1 MYFLISKFVL
11 FNFSIIQSKTN
22 HIIYV
27 SFYIKSDKICFSTGV
42 ECPVAHYEPLSGRV
56 LPSEKHYK
64 DKNLILANIE
74 ARVCDV
80 FVKFK
85 LRDRT
90 LTKESFLKEYNRP
103 SDYNDFFAYVENY
116 IRRTRITMEENTIQ
130 VHRTAMKNLKEY
142 KPDLTF
148 DDITE
153 DFLNCFLHYLKKT
166 RGMQDN
172 TAYKKIGVIKKYVR
186 AAYREGYMTIDPFQN
201 FRVKKSKSTSFCYLT
216 EEEVQKLYDYYKSP
230 DINERDYYVLQ
241 FFLWMVFSS
250 QHISDV
256 RKTKIEDIYSEH
268 LHYYRTK
275 LRNSKPMLLRIPVS
289 QPLQNLYNDA
299 RENRTKGY
307 LFRHIPSDQ
316 KVNKRLKTIAVDAGI
331 NKPITAKTGRH
342 TFATFFLAKTQQL
355 TTLKELLGH
364 THIEETLIYAH
375 VLDES
380 KINGVACFNS
390 IQ

>member
-1 MYFLISKFVL
+1 MKKNIFKLRQTKL
-11 FNFSIIQSKTN
+11 NN
-22 HIIYV
+22 IIYV
-27 SFYIKSDKICFSTGV
+27 SFYIKSEKVCFSTGV
-42 ECPVAHYEPLSGRV
+42 ECAPAHYEPISGRV
-56 LPSEKHYK
+56 RALDKQYK

-116 IRRTRITMEENTIQ
+116 IKRTRITMERTTIN
-130 VHRTAMKNLKEY
+130 VHRNAIRTLAEY

-153 DFLNCFLHYLKKT
+153 DFLNCYLHYLKKI

-172 TAYKKIGVIKKYVR
+172 TAYKKIGIVKKYVR
-186 AAYREGYMTIDPFQN
+186 AAYREGYMLTDPFQT
-201 FRVKKSKSTSFCYLT
+201 FRVKKSKSTTFCYLT
-216 EEEVQKLYDYYKSP
+216 EEEVQLLYTYYKSP
-230 DINERDYYVLQ
+230 TIDEHDYYILQ
-241 FFLWMVFSS
+241 FFLWMCFSS
-250 QHISDV
+250 QHISDA
-256 RKTKIEDIYSEH
+256 RNTKIEDIYSGH

-275 LRNSKPMLLRIPVS
+275 LRNSKPVQLRIPVS
-289 QPLQNLYNDA
+289 QPLQNLFDDA
-299 RENRTKGY
+299 KENRAKGY
-307 LFRHIPSDQ
+307 LFKHIPSDQ
-316 KVNKRLKTIAVDAGI
+316 KINKHLKTIAVNAGVE
-331 NKPITAKTGRH
+331 KPITAKTGRH

>member
-1 MYFLISKFVL
+1 MKKNIFKLRETKI
-11 FNFSIIQSKTN
+11 N

-27 SFYIKSDKICFSTGV
+27 SFYIKKDKVFFSTGV
-42 ECPVAHYEPLSGRV
+42 ECPAAHYEPITGRV
-56 LPSEKHYK
+56 RATDKHYK

-74 ARVCDV
+74 ARICDV

-90 LTKESFLKEYNRP
+90 LTKDAFLKEYNRP

-116 IRRTRITMEENTIQ
+116 IKRTRITMERTTIN
-130 VHRTAMKNLKEY
+130 VHRNAIRTLQEY
-142 KPDLTF
+142 KPNLTF

-153 DFLNCFLHYLKKT
+153 DFFNCYLHYLKKI

-172 TAYKKIGVIKKYVR
+172 TAYKKIGIVKKYVR
-186 AAYREGYMTIDPFQN
+186 AAYREGYMLVDPFQN

-216 EEEVQKLYDYYKSP
+216 EDEVQKLYSYYKSP
-230 DINERDYYVLQ
+230 DIDEHDYYILQ

-250 QHISDV
+250 QHISDA
-256 RKTKIEDIYSEH
+256 RKTRIEDIYSGH

-275 LRNSKPMLLRIPVS
+275 LRNSKPVQLRIPVS
-289 QPLQNLYNDA
+289 QPLQNLFDDA
-299 RENRTKGY
+299 KENRAKGY
-307 LFRHIPSDQ
+307 LFKHIPSDQ
-316 KVNKRLKTIAVDAGI
+316 KINKHLKTIAINAGVE
-331 NKPITAKTGRH
+331 KPITAKTGRH